1 MLNIDGVV
9 SQSYLRRD
17 MRVHIYMYACAHI
30 LKCIIEKRPC
40 DFLNYVSYIHDN
52 KSVALW
58 FFYSQSP
65 SLFPRISMQ
74 YSVFLM
80 RARKFA
86 LSSDFYVKEA
96 KRQLLTTQAYVA
108 GRTYLWLATSILS
121 SCTRST
127 YPSILCQHGVNMF
140 APADTPSAGTCN
152 LWTNI
157 DSTGDW
163 GQSSC
168 FQRHVVCE

>member
-1 MLNIDGVV
+1 
-9 SQSYLRRD
+9 
-17 MRVHIYMYACAHI
+17 MYYRKATYV
-30 LKCIIEKRPC
+30 PC

-127 YPSILCQHGVNMF
+127 YPCILCQHGVKMF